1 MESKFP
7 PVTEFIQVPK
17 LVLNPVLDLW
27 DERRGWQRSGSW
39 VLYVLH
45 DEGCLC
51 FILNAVVGLNAA
63 KINVLS
69 KCCTPGFKW
78 EFSPRFG
85 LWQEFQLQGMWALED
100 PAPPTTQFKYFIN

>member
-78 EFSPRFG
+78 GISP
-85 LWQEFQLQGMWALED
+85 QVWAL
-100 PAPPTTQFKYFIN
+100 AGIAAAGNVGSGRSCPTHNTI